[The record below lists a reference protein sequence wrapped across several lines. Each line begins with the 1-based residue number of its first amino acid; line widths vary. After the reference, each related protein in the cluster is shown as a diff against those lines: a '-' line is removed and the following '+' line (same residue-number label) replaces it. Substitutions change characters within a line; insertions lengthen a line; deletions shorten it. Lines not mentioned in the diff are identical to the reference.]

1 MKILICGCNGQLGK
15 ELISM
20 LEGTDNIILK
30 TDIDNLDITN
40 FESVDYYISKN
51 KPDVVINAA
60 AFTNVDLCEKEINL
74 AYKVNSLGPKNL
86 AICSE
91 KVNAKF
97 VQISTDYVFDG
108 EDNNLYK
115 EYSKTNPLNVYGHS
129 KLLGE
134 QFTQLFCYKH
144 FIIRT
149 SWLYGDGNNF
159 VKTMINLSKH
169 QSEINVV
176 NDQIGSPTSCKDLA
190 ICILNLINTEHY
202 GIYHGSNNGQC
213 SWYEFAKKIFEI
225 KNIDIKVNPITS
237 KDFKSEVKRPK
248 FSVLDNFML
257 KLINLDNF
265 RCFEDAL
272 KDYLTKEY
280 N

>member
-1 MKILICGCNGQLGK
+1 MKILICGCDGQLGK
-15 ELISM
+15 ELIRK
-20 LEGTDNIILK
+20 LEYTDNTILK

-51 KPDVVINAA
+51 KPDVIINAA

-74 AYKVNSLGPKNL
+74 AYKINSLGPKNL
-86 AICSE
+86 AICSQ

-108 EDNNLYK
+108 EDNNLYE

-159 VKTMINLSKH
+159 VKTMIKLSNN
-169 QSEINVV
+169 QNEINVV
-176 NDQIGSPTSCKDLA
+176 DDQIGSPTSCKDLA
-190 ICILNLINTEHY
+190 ICILNLINTEYY

-225 KNIDIKVNPITS
+225 KNIDIKVNPIKS
-237 KDFKSEVKRPK
+237 KDFKSEVKRPE

-265 RCFEDAL
+265 RYWEDAL
-272 KDYLTKEY
+272 KDYLT
-280 N
+280 

>member
-15 ELISM
+15 ELIRR
-20 LEGTDNIILK
+20 LEDTDNIILK
-30 TDIDNLDITN
+30 TDSDNLDITN
-40 FESVDYYISKN
+40 FKAVDYYISKN
-51 KPDVVINAA
+51 LPDVVINAA
-60 AFTNVDLCEKEINL
+60 AFTNVELCEKEVNL

-91 KVNAKF
+91 KINAKF

-108 EDNNLYK
+108 KSNILYK
-115 EYSKTNPLNVYGHS
+115 EHFKTNPLNVYGHS

-149 SWLYGDGNNF
+149 SWLYGDGKNF
-159 VKTMINLSKH
+159 VKTMLKLAQNNK
-169 QSEINVV
+169 EINVV
-176 NDQIGSPTSCKDLA
+176 NDQIGTPTNSKDLA
-190 ICILNLINTEHY
+190 KCIINLIETEQY
-202 GIYHGSNNGQC
+202 GTYNGSNNGQC

-225 KNIDIKVNPITS
+225 KNIDVKVNPVTS
-237 KDFKSEVKRPK
+237 KEFDSKVIRPE
-248 FSVLDNFML
+248 FSVLDNFLL

-265 RCFEDAL
+265 RNWEDAL
-272 KDYLTKEY
+272 KDYLEE

>member
-20 LEGTDNIILK
+20 LEGTNNIILK

-40 FESVDYYISKN
+40 YESVDYYISKN

-134 QFTQLFCYKH
+134 QFTQSFCYKH

-159 VKTMINLSKH
+159 VKTMINLSKN

-280 N
+280 K